1 MFFLYLVVFIFPNTT
16 LLFLPPVNVTIHYIH
31 SVEKTNVVEKLEVRS
46 TGVYLLYA
54 DYGGACGYGIPCRP
68 GDTTTGYLGRSVA
81 MYCDPINMC
90 TVTTPVGSVNVTGVF
105 AVVTIK
111 LSLFGPYGK

>member
-1 MFFLYLVVFIFPNTT
+1 MFFLYLVVLIFPNTT

-31 SVEKTNVVEKLEVRS
+31 SVEKTNVVEKMEVRS

-54 DYGGACGYGIPCRP
+54 DYGGACGYGIPCRA
-68 GDTTTGYLGRSVA
+68 GDTTTGYLGRSVV
-81 MYCDPINMC
+81 MYCDPVNMC
-90 TVTTPVGSVNVTGVF
+90 TVMTPVDSVNVTGVF

-111 LSLFGPYGK
+111 LSLFGLYGR

>member
-1 MFFLYLVVFIFPNTT
+1 MFFLYLVVFIFPNAT

-54 DYGGACGYGIPCRP
+54 DYGGACGYGIPCRT
-68 GDTTTGYLGRSVA
+68 GDTTTGYLGRSVV
-81 MYCDPINMC
+81 MYCDAVNMC

-111 LSLFGPYGK
+111 LSLFGLYGR